1 MAYKKHREFYKYQCS
16 ITNESFTLG
25 RKAPKPEELVSV
37 AAWYELNPQHDD
49 RPANRK
55 TAATFAETPAPGDSS
70 QDPR

>member
-1 MAYKKHREFYKYQCS
+1 MAFKKHREFYKYQCS

-55 TAATFAETPAPGDSS
+55 TTATLAEAPAEPGPET
-70 QDPR
+70 DPT